1 MSWGSALLMLA
12 TGVCLPTFDVYSD
25 MVFVFW
31 LFKGGYYVYHSPL
44 KGDSYVREMCPTMV
58 PPHPK
63 FGATMLTP
71 LLLSWVVVATQWH
84 KAERGLKQKLIT
96 LPLLI
101 LQVYPQWRALR
112 VLYFAK
118 WKKKGGW
125 EKMKEEW
132 ETGITHIGKYVVN
145 GEIMFWKL
153 FSSCFRGLFGICTS
167 GSHFACYLADEL
179 WAG

>member
-1 MSWGSALLMLA
+1 MSWGSALIMLV
-12 TGVCLPTFDVYSD
+12 TGILLPTGDVYSD
-25 MVFVFW
+25 VFFVFW
-31 LFKGGYYVYHSPL
+31 LFKGNYSADRCYS
-44 KGDSYVREMCPTMV
+44 TIV

-63 FGATMLTP
+63 FGAVMLTP
-71 LLLSWVVVATQWH
+71 LLLSWILVARQWFYT
-84 KAERGLKQKLIT
+84 ERGLKQKLIT

-167 GSHFACYLADEL
+167 GTHFACDLADERRSWDL
-179 WAG
+179 WSTSPLW